1 MRIAKPINLLLLITF
16 IAVQYAL
23 WFGDKNVFDLY
34 RLHQTA
40 QQTRL
45 QNIEMA
51 QRNQRL
57 VAEVIDLKEGGET
70 VETIA
75 RSELGLIK
83 KQETFYQIIEQ

>member
-1 MRIAKPINLLLLITF
+1 MKPINFLLLLMLLGS
-16 IAVQYAL
+16 QYAL
-23 WFGDKNVFDLY
+23 WLGDKNGFDLFQ
-34 RLHQTA
+34 LKQAALDTA
-40 QQTRL
+40 QENHKL
-45 QNIEMA
+45 S

-83 KQETFYQIIEQ
+83 DGETFYQIISKNQ

>member
-1 MRIAKPINLLLLITF
+1 MKPLNLILLTMFVGI
-16 IAVQYAL
+16 QYAL

-34 RLHQTA
+34 RMQQA
-40 QQTRL
+40 EQQTRL
-45 QNIEMA
+45 ENVAMK

-57 VAEVIDLKEGGET
+57 VAEVIDLKESGET

-83 KQETFYQIIEQ
+83 KGETFYQIIENE

>member
-1 MRIAKPINLLLLITF
+1 MVKPINGILLITL
-16 IAVQYAL
+16 ISIQYAL

-34 RLHQTA
+34 RLNQA
-40 QQTRL
+40 VQQTRL
-45 QNIEMA
+45 ENRAIH

-57 VAEVIDLKEGGET
+57 VAEVIDIKEGGET

-83 KQETFYQIIEQ
+83 QGETFYQIIEND